1 MKPLNELNKEEIL
14 SGEIFEE
21 ILNEADEIKRA
32 DLISDLKLRSKELG
46 VKSLFDEKLK
56 TYQKIDNETKM
67 KYKGGVSSNSAPLD
81 SNIADVLQMLD
92 YKIEY
97 DKDGNEKGSKLQ
109 QTVRNFEIIMD
120 NDSRFAGKIKFDEF
134 SRQEYLMGEI
144 PWESENCD
152 RAWGSH
158 DDAALY
164 SIIQTDYGVKN
175 RNDYFDAIKNVSMRN
190 RFHPV
195 RDILDSLEWDGSE
208 RIRSLLPG
216 YLGVEDTEYSYQ
228 VMRLWMLGAV
238 ARVYEPG
245 CKFDYTMIFTGPQG
259 LGKSTFL
266 KMMSLND
273 SWFNDS
279 LDSLDSDKAA
289 QSLMGSWIVE
299 LAELKSLARTAGG
312 VESVKRF
319 LTAVQDKY
327 RVPYER
333 RADIF
338 LRQCVFAGTTNKSD
352 FLQDETGNRRF
363 LIIQTGVN
371 KPTKSL
377 FVPEAIEDMKA
388 AWAQAVHIWK
398 TEQPELILPDSCR
411 DEARRLQ
418 DESMADDGKVGIITQ
433 FLEDKQR
440 TCVLEIWKEAL
451 EENGRP
457 QKWQSSEIS
466 DIILSLPNWSR
477 VKSPTRYRE
486 YGVQK
491 LFQKKLPSNQNL
503 ATNCIPSATNSSKNG
518 EISEDGS
525 QKSTDGFMSLD
536 DFSQE
541 ELPFQ

>member
-1 MKPLNELNKEEIL
+1 M
-14 SGEIFEE
+14 
-21 ILNEADEIKRA
+21 
-32 DLISDLKLRSKELG
+32 
-46 VKSLFDEKLK
+46 
-56 TYQKIDNETKM
+56 
-67 KYKGGVSSNSAPLD
+67 
-81 SNIADVLQMLD
+81 
-92 YKIEY
+92 
-97 DKDGNEKGSKLQ
+97 
-109 QTVRNFEIIMD
+109 
-120 NDSRFAGKIKFDEF
+120 
-134 SRQEYLMGEI
+134 
-144 PWESENCD
+144 
-152 RAWGSH
+152 
-158 DDAALY
+158 
-164 SIIQTDYGVKN
+164 
-175 RNDYFDAIKNVSMRN
+175 
-190 RFHPV
+190 
-195 RDILDSLEWDGSE
+195 
-208 RIRSLLPG
+208 
-216 YLGVEDTEYSYQ
+216 
-228 VMRLWMLGAV
+228 
-238 ARVYEPG
+238 
-245 CKFDYTMIFTGPQG
+245 
-259 LGKSTFL
+259 
-266 KMMSLND
+266 
-273 SWFNDS
+273 
-279 LDSLDSDKAA
+279 
-289 QSLMGSWIVE
+289 E

-371 KPTKSL
+371 KPAKSL

-388 AWAQAVHIWK
+388 AWAEAIHIWK
-398 TEQPELILPDSCR
+398 TEKPELILPDSCR

>member
-1 MKPLNELNKEEIL
+1 MKTLNELNKEEIL

-56 TYQKIDNETKM
+56 TYQKIDKETKRQ
-67 KYKGGVSSNSAPLD
+67 YKGGVSSNSAPPD
-81 SNIADVLQMLD
+81 SNIADVLQLLD

-134 SRQEYLMGEI
+134 SRQEYLMGKI
-144 PWESENCD
+144 PWENEFCD

-190 RFHPV
+190 KFHPV
-195 RDILDSLEWDGSE
+195 RDILDSLEFDGKE
-208 RIRSLLPG
+208 HIRSLLPD
-216 YLGVEDTEYSYQ
+216 YLGVEDTNYSYQ

-266 KMMSLND
+266 KMMALND

-388 AWAQAVHIWK
+388 AWAEAIHIWK
-398 TEQPELILPDSCR
+398 TEKPELILPDSCR

-418 DESMADDGKVGIITQ
+418 YESMADDGKVGIITQ